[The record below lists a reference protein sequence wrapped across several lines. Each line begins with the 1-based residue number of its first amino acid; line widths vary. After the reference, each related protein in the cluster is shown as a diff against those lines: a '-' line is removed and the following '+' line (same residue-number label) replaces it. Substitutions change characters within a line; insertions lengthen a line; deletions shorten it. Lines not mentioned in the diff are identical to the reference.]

1 MLYLLIAV
9 FAGSCKGFCGKKISG
24 SVTGIYDSI
33 AMSVIRMF
41 FCCVIG
47 FSVAAMQGGSFS
59 ITPVKGGIYLLS
71 GISMAVF
78 LISWLLAVRGGAF
91 MLINAFTTASFLVT
105 TIFGF
110 AVFKERITLK
120 QIVGMLFIVAA
131 IILLIKYNNRIKAK
145 MSVKDFL
152 MLLVVLVSQGL
163 TNVSQKM
170 FTAWVPDGSNA
181 VFNFY
186 TFLITFVL
194 LAVWFACMSVKNAG
208 PQFKL
213 KSTVGY
219 IAVMAVMLFLNS
231 YFLTAATKHMP
242 SVVLYPLSSVLSL
255 TAATVMAA
263 VFFKEKITKTSA
275 AGILCTFVSVML
287 TK

>member
-194 LAVWFACMSVKNAG
+194 LAVQTQKYCWIYRSYG
-208 PQFKL
+208 
-213 KSTVGY
+213 GY
-219 IAVMAVMLFLNS
+219 
-231 YFLTAATKHMP
+231 
-242 SVVLYPLSSVLSL
+242 
-255 TAATVMAA
+255 A
-263 VFFKEKITKTSA
+263 VFELLFSHSGNQA
-275 AGILCTFVSVML
+275 YAVSRFVSSEQCAFAHGGNRYGGGVF
-287 TK
+287 

>member
-208 PQFKL
+208 PAVQTQKYCWIYR
-213 KSTVGY
+213 SYGGY
-219 IAVMAVMLFLNS
+219 
-231 YFLTAATKHMP
+231 
-242 SVVLYPLSSVLSL
+242 
-255 TAATVMAA
+255 A
-263 VFFKEKITKTSA
+263 VFELLFSHSGNQA
-275 AGILCTFVSVML
+275 YAVSRFVSSEQCAFAHDGNRYGGGVF
-287 TK
+287 